1 MIFFFSLY
9 VVFKIKGIHD
19 IIYHVV
25 EGDKLNYK
33 VKINEFEGPLDLLL
47 HLVKISN
54 IDIYDININEI
65 TDQYFDYI
73 NQMEEL
79 NINVA
84 SEYLV
89 MAASLMEIKSKSLLP
104 HQKSEEIEEND
115 DDTTTRENLIEKLV
129 EYQRYKD
136 ITKDFKKLEATRREI
151 YTKAPSKLNEITE
164 RKLIKDPN
172 VTIDTLIQAWEEFL
186 KRKNMEK
193 PIITKITSK
202 EYSVRRRK
210 SDIIFLLKEKKK
222 AEFGELF
229 DIYNKSYVVV
239 TFMSILELAKEEK
252 VNLTQE
258 NSFDKIYIELK
269 VN

>member
-1 MIFFFSLY
+1 MINL
-9 VVFKIKGIHD
+9 D
-19 IIYHVV
+19 
-25 EGDKLNYK
+25 YK

-65 TDQYFDYI
+65 TNQYFDYI
-73 NQMEEL
+73 NKMEEL

-104 HQKSEEIEEND
+104 SQKTEEIEEED
-115 DDTTTRENLIEKLV
+115 EEATRENLIEKLI
-129 EYQRYKD
+129 EYQKYKE

-151 YTKAPSKLNEITE
+151 YTKSPSKLNEIANK
-164 RKLIKDPN
+164 KLEKDPN
-172 VTIDTLIQAWEEFL
+172 ITVDTLIKAWEEFL

-193 PIITKITSK
+193 PITTRITTK
-202 EYSVRRRK
+202 EYSVRARK
-210 SDIIFLLKEKKK
+210 NDIVTLLKTKKK
-222 AEFGELF
+222 TSFEELF
-229 DIYNKSYVVV
+229 DIYNKSYIVV

-258 NSFDKIYIELK
+258 NSFAKIYIELK